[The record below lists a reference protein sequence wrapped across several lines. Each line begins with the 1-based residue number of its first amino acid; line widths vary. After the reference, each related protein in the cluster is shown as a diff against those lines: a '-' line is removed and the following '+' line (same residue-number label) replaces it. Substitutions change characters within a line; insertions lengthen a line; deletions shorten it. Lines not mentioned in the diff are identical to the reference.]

1 MHKCFNRSHLNLNV
15 FLHRL
20 EWRELKLKAILVIG
34 DGMADRPVKE
44 LGWKTPLEAAHKPSM
59 NKIAKT
65 GICGIMDVIAPGI
78 PPGSDTATL
87 ALLGYDAMKV
97 YSGRGAFE
105 AIGSGID
112 ILPGDVAFRC
122 NFATVDDDLV
132 VLDRRAGR
140 IADEDASKLAESL
153 RKIKPI
159 ESSVKVVFKNT
170 VQHRATLLLRGPKLS
185 TAISDS
191 DPEKVGEKVLEI
203 KALDDTLEAEH
214 TAKIL
219 NDLLHKF
226 HNALREHPV
235 NKKRV
240 KHGLPPANVILC
252 RGAGTVP
259 NIKPLHKVYGVNAA
273 CVSAVSLIKGVCK
286 VAGMKLVDVKGAT
299 GTPQTDFVAK
309 AKAAVQALKTDDFVL
324 LHVKAPDVPSHD
336 GNLKQKIAVIEKI
349 DQMLGYL
356 LEKVDLN
363 ETYLAVTADHTT
375 SSVTRNHEGDPVP
388 VAITGPYVRCD
399 DVAEFGERTCAKGG
413 LNRIRGTDLMPILM
427 NLIGKTKK
435 FGA

>member
-1 MHKCFNRSHLNLNV
+1 MYSK
-15 FLHRL
+15 HRL
-20 EWRELKLKAILVIG
+20 EWRELKLKAVLVIG

-44 LGWKTPLEAAHKPSM
+44 LSWKTPLEVAHKPAM
-59 NKIAKT
+59 DKIAKT

-87 ALLGYDAMKV
+87 ALLGYDAVKV

-105 AIGSGID
+105 AIGSGIEV
-112 ILPGDVAFRC
+112 LPGDVALRC
-122 NFATVDDDLV
+122 NFATVDDEFV

-140 IADEDASKLAESL
+140 IANEDASKLAESL
-153 RKIKPI
+153 QKIKPTG
-159 ESSVKVVFKNT
+159 SSVKIVFKNT
-170 VQHRATLLLRGPKLS
+170 VQHRAALLLRGPKLS
-185 TAISDS
+185 TAVGDS
-191 DPEKVGEKVLEI
+191 DPEKVGEKVLVI
-203 KALDDTLEAEH
+203 KALDNTSEAKR

-219 NDLLHKF
+219 NDLLQKF
-226 HNALREHPV
+226 HKILQEHPI
-235 NKKRV
+235 NEKRV
-240 KHGLPPANVILC
+240 KHGLLPANAILC

-259 NIKPLHKVYGVNAA
+259 NIKPLSEVYGVNAA

-286 VAGMKLVDVKGAT
+286 VAGMKLVDVNGAT
-299 GTPQTDFVAK
+299 GTPQTDFMAK
-309 AKAAVQALKTDDFVL
+309 AKAAVQTLKTNDLVL

-336 GNLKQKIAVIEKI
+336 GNIKQKIAVIEKI

-388 VAITGPYVRCD
+388 VVITGPYIRCD

-413 LNRIRGTDLMPILM
+413 LNRIRGIDLMPILM
-427 NLIGKTKK
+427 NLIGKTRK